1 VKNPAAGTAGL
12 QPRSGIIIKEL
23 HMQLDARILIVD
35 DEKIALKNL
44 EHVMKKEGYNVVATQ
59 SGQNALK
66 LLEEQSFEVV
76 LTDLRMEKVD
86 GMQILKRCHE
96 LYPDTEVIMITGFA
110 TLKTAVET
118 MKQGAFYYISKPF
131 KLDEVRKVVKEAIE
145 KVRLKNENRQLREQ
159 IENYQGKVKIV
170 TQDTKLEKLL
180 DTARQIAPT
189 DCNILL
195 SGESGTGKEL
205 FARYIHFSSN
215 RAEGPFF
222 AINCGAFTEEL
233 LSNELFG
240 HEKGAFTGAATMKKG
255 LIEMA
260 SGGTLFLDEVT
271 EMPPSMQV
279 KLLRVIQEKEVL
291 RLGATEPVKIDVR
304 FIAATN
310 RDIQTAIKAGDFR
323 QDLYFRLNV
332 VLLHMPPLSERKED
346 IPLLSYFFLKKYSAL
361 MKKNVTEISADVIA
375 LLMNYD
381 FPGNVRELE
390 NIIERGVALSTG
402 SSIEVVHLPEDLR
415 ELSIKTFRRREGKIP
430 SLEDQEMSY
439 INWVLAEVG
448 GNKTLAAQILGIDR
462 VSLWRKLK
470 KYGLDNE

>member
-1 VKNPAAGTAGL
+1 MKNPAAGTAGR

-189 DCNILL
+189 DCNVLL

-470 KYGLDNE
+470 KYGLDNG

>member
-1 VKNPAAGTAGL
+1 
-12 QPRSGIIIKEL
+12 
-23 HMQLDARILIVD
+23 MQQNAKILIID

-44 EHVMKKEGYNVVATQ
+44 EHVMKKEGYSVVATQ

-66 LLEEQSFEVV
+66 LLEEQSFDVV

-110 TLKTAVET
+110 TLETAVET
-118 MKQGAFYYISKPF
+118 MKHGAFYYISKPF
-131 KLDEVRKVVKEAIE
+131 KLDEVRKVVKEAVE

-159 IENYQGKVKIV
+159 IENYQGKVKII
-170 TQDTKLEKLL
+170 TQDAKLQKLL

-205 FARYIHFSSN
+205 FASYIHYSSN
-215 RAEGPFF
+215 RAENTFY

-240 HEKGAFTGAATMKKG
+240 HEKGAFTGATTMKKG
-255 LIEMA
+255 LVEMA
-260 SGGTLFLDEVT
+260 STGTLFLDEIT

-291 RLGATEPVKIDVR
+291 RLGATEPVKVDVR

-310 RDIQTAIKAGDFR
+310 RNIQTAIKNGKFR

-332 VLLHMPPLSERKED
+332 VLLNIPPLSARKED
-346 IPLLSYFFLKKYSAL
+346 IPLLSYYFLKKYSML
-361 MKKNVTEISADVIA
+361 MKKNITEISPDVIA

-390 NIIERGVALSTG
+390 NIIERGVALSTV
-402 SSIEVVHLPEDLR
+402 SSIETIHLPEDLR
-415 ELSIKTFRRREGKIP
+415 ELSIKTFRRKEGKIP
-430 SLEDQEMSY
+430 SLEDQEISY
-439 INWVLAEVG
+439 INWVLGEVG
-448 GNKTLAAQILGIDR
+448 GNKTLASQILGIDR